1 MLYSPKSLAVLVS
14 AVGIASDAVLAI
26 SVPFVKNSKAAS
38 GDDEFQ
44 FQNNQDF
51 LYIATIKVLGQDF
64 QVRQI
69 YHKVM
74 CC

>member
-14 AVGIASDAVLAI
+14 AVGITSDAVLAI

-69 YHKVM
+69 YYKVM

>member
-69 YHKVM
+69 Y
-74 CC
+74 